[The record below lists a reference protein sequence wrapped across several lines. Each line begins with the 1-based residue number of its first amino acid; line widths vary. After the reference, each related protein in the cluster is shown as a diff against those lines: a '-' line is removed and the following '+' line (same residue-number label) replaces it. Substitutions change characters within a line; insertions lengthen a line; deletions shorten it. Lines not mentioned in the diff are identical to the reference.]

1 MRNIYKLRDLLFYDI
16 LILITLITF
25 NKELDDIYNRELW
38 EICHHIRIFATVLI
52 LFFCSYKSQLGK
64 PELQDLSRRDTIWW
78 AIISSMTYIPMIILI
93 LIISRRMVEEKAALH
108 GLSFIWLML
117 SFVIYIS
124 FQAYFVIKD
133 KLG

>member
-16 LILITLITF
+16 LIMITLITF

-38 EICHHIRIFATVLI
+38 EICHHTRILATVLI

-64 PELQDLSRRDTIWW
+64 PELQNLSRRDTIWW

-93 LIISRRMVEEKAALH
+93 LRGYTTDVKWLALH